1 MGIEGYFLRF
11 YFDSFELLRSGRK
24 NHVGKK
30 VLTWYNDF
38 AFHVGNHVGI
48 QQMPTWVRK
57 TAIICLVKNNNNN
70 YNFSFIECN
79 LKITTETILLIKN
92 NQKLTF
98 NSHVQTLKT
107 GQELCALLRISNYLD
122 QNEKTFCMGHL

>member
-11 YFDSFELLRSGRK
+11 HFDSFELLGSGRK

-30 VLTWYNDF
+30 VPTWYNDF
-38 AFHVGNHVGI
+38 AFHIGNHVSI
-48 QQMPTWVRK
+48 RQMLTWVRK

-79 LKITTETILLIKN
+79 LKIITETILLIKN